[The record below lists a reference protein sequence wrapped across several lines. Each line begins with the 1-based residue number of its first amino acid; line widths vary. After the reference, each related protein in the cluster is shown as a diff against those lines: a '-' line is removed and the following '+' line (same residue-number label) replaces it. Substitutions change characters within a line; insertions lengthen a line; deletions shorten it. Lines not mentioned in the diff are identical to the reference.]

1 VTVHGAYTGIL
12 RDDLGEMFTELR
24 ARYPGIDT
32 ATDFY
37 RPNMSRLQA
46 MSNASVLTTQVM
58 TSVPIY
64 LYAGEA
70 VENIT
75 FVSATT
81 AANTPTN
88 QWAAIYDPA
97 GDLLAQTPDLEDDAW
112 AANTKKTFTLADPET
127 IAVSGW
133 HRVALM
139 VKATATP
146 TLAGVTLH
154 NAVLSAALI
163 SGELP
168 LSATSGSSLTD
179 TAPSTIGALTAIAG
193 VPLCILT

>member
-1 VTVHGAYTGIL
+1 MTVHGAYTGLI
-12 RDDLGEMFTELR
+12 RDDIGAMFDDLR
-24 ARYPGIDT
+24 SRHPGVDT
-32 ATDFY
+32 SSAFY
-37 RPNMSRLQA
+37 RANMSRLQA
-46 MSNASVLTTQVM
+46 MSNASVLTTEVM
-58 TSVPIY
+58 TSVPVY
-64 LYAGEA
+64 FYAGDA
-70 VENIT
+70 VESFT

-88 QWAAIYDPA
+88 QWAALYDPA
-97 GDLLAQTPDLEDDAW
+97 GNLVAQTPDLETEAW
-112 AANTKKTFTLADPET
+112 GANTKKTFTLDDPET
-127 IAVSGW
+127 IATTGW

-139 VKATATP
+139 VKATAPP

-168 LSATSGSSLTD
+168 LSATSGSSLAD

-193 VPLCILT
+193 VPLVIVT